1 MLATFLQRLLASIL
15 DHLLFGLPLLVFG
28 IALFWALFISVNYM
42 SSDSVPLENGNE
54 TLRNV
59 LIGVLLATVLIM
71 AGYVI
76 WWLFALRG
84 GQTPGKQLAGIRVI
98 KSDGSPSGWGFTF
111 LREFIIKG
119 MLGGFLSSITG
130 GIYWVVDH
138 LWTLFDGN
146 SQALH
151 DKMMNTLVV
160 QSR

>member
-28 IALFWALFISVNYM
+28 IALFWTLFISVNYM

-59 LIGVLLATVLIM
+59 LTGVLLASVLIM